1 LKSTALFNM
10 KFGIAQ
16 VSLVCLLAANNKKAT
31 TAFSIRP
38 HTARSITSRTTH
50 AAASIH
56 NNNNNNSGILRQ
68 PLALSMSTESSS
80 PSSATEEDDEIS
92 RLRAMA
98 QKLRSEAATLE
109 AQQAEERASIA
120 KLAFDKFDNNSDG
133 KISTEEL
140 KAGLEASLKTEIS
153 QERVQKLM
161 DKFDV
166 SGDGYLQLEEM
177 VSVDQFRN
185 QLEAFSREEKRLAQ
199 EAVVEAQKEE
209 EASKLAEAKLALLN
223 DKDPTQTDKIVS
235 VLPYLFPLLDSLQ
248 FGRYVILD
256 NPENPFVF
264 VLALLFSAYK
274 TIPFSGFIAFIALN
288 TLSNNPGLNK
298 LVRFNMQQAIFLDI
312 ALFFPSLAAALFAGI
327 GSMAGFQIPQA
338 INQAGDT
345 AIFGAL
351 LLVVAYA
358 SISSLLGIKPDK
370 IPVISNAVEER
381 MPTID
386 MFDDSGRFI
395 PQQMREPKDE
405 EDKQNKKD

>member
-1 LKSTALFNM
+1 M